1 MANRYWVGGTAAW
14 DGTAGTKWALT
25 SGGPGG
31 QAVPTSADDVFFD
44 GSSGANT
51 VTISTGNTGAK
62 SITCTGF
69 TGTLAGTAAITVSG
83 NLTLVAGMTVTY
95 SGTITFDATATL
107 ISAGKT
113 LGSVTVNG
121 SGITVTLG
129 DALTYSSSGTLTV
142 TQGTFTTANFNVTGG
157 SFGSSNTNT
166 RTITLG
172 SSTITIS
179 GTWSTNTT
187 TNLTFNANTSQITQS
202 GTLAFG
208 ASTARFLGGGL
219 TFYNYSHTSAAVGSN
234 GISGANTYNNFTFGT
249 GSGAVVKRVFFA
261 DNITV
266 NGTFNVSG
274 TSAVARTLVS
284 SDVIG
289 TARTITAAAVSA
301 TDADFRDITIAGAA
315 APISPTRAGDCKGNS
330 GITFPAAKTVYW
342 NLAGTQ
348 NWSATGWATTSTG
361 TPAVNNFPLAQDT
374 AVFTDSGAAGTVT
387 IDTNYNIGTLDM
399 SGRTSAMT
407 LSTGTQT
414 QTGFYGNWLNG
425 SGVTLSGTTNTL
437 LFAGR
442 VTQSVT
448 SAGKTFTFPWDVSSP
463 SGTVLLVDNCTLS
476 NTVTQTQGTLDL
488 SGKTL
493 SVTSYI
499 TAAGTKNLTFNGGT
513 VVVSNATT
521 TAWNNAQPT
530 GYTTT
535 AGTGTGKISMTAATA
550 KTFVGGGSTYNC
562 TLSNDGAGALT
573 ITGSNTFTTL
583 ANGVQPTTFTF
594 TAGTTTTAT
603 NFNVKGTAGNLV
615 TIGSA
620 TAANHTLSQASGVV
634 ASDYLSISRSTATGG
649 ASWYAG
655 ANSTNGGNNSGWIF
669 AAAAYSIIAAG
680 STFSYTGNNANLIY
694 TSAGAYT
701 IAADGG
707 TYSYSGNN
715 ANTLYNRAVAADGGT
730 YSYTGNNANTLLGRT
745 VQADGSTYSYTG
757 NNANLLFTYRLVAEG
772 GIYSYT
778 GNDASLVY
786 TPSQIVVFDGHDG
799 DKKRQK
805 KWDDERERREYRK
818 QELIKVY
825 EQLNE
830 VRPEVARSIVKP
842 HLTVNMKTPTVNWD
856 AMLRDLDRVERLMR
870 EHQEMD
876 DEEVLLLL

>member
-1 MANRYWVGGTAAW
+1 MADRYWVGGTANW

-25 SGGPGG
+25 SGGAGG
-31 QAVPTSADDVFFD
+31 ESVPTSADDVFFTNLST
-44 GSSGANT
+44 GT
-51 VTISTGNTGAK
+51 CTIATGNTGAK

-69 TGTLAGTAAITVSG
+69 TGTLAGTAAISVSG
-83 NLTLVAGMTVTY
+83 NVTLVAGMTVTY
-95 SGTITFDATATL
+95 TGTLSLIATSTL

-129 DALTYSSSGTLTV
+129 DALNCSDTLTV
-142 TQGTFTTANFNVTGG
+142 TQGTFTTANFNLTCDIF
-157 SFGSSNTNT
+157 SSSNTNT

-172 SSTITIS
+172 SSTITLSFITGLNGLWLTS
-179 GTWSTNTT
+179 IT
-187 TNLTFNANTSQITQS
+187 TNLTFNANTSEIIQIGATTFS
-202 GTLAFG
+202 GSVF
-208 ASTARFLGGGL
+208 RFQGGGL
-219 TFYNYSHTSAAVGSN
+219 TFYNYSHTTASAGSV
-234 GISGANTYNNFTFGT
+234 GISGANTYNNFTFRM
-249 GSGAVVKRVFFA
+249 GSAAAGAKRVFFG

-266 NGTFNVSG
+266 NGTFD
-274 TSAVARTLVS
+274 VAGVATNLRTLVC

-289 TARTITAAAVSA
+289 TSRTVTAAAVSA

-348 NWSATGWATTSTG
+348 NWSATGWATTETG
-361 TPAVNNFPLAQDT
+361 TPDTTNFPLAQDT
-374 AVFTDSGAAGTVT
+374 AVFTNSGAAGTVS
-387 IDTNYNIGTLDM
+387 INSNYSIGTLDM

-407 LSTGTQT
+407 LNNSST
-414 QTGFYGNWLNG
+414 QTGLYGDWVTG
-425 SGVTLSGTTNTL
+425 SGVTLGGSTAIL

-448 SAGKTFTFPWDVSSP
+448 SAGKTFTFPWNVSSP

-476 NTVTQTQGTLDL
+476 NTVTQAQGTLDL

-513 VVVSNATT
+513 VAVSNATT

-535 AGTGTGKISMTAATA
+535 AGTGTGKISMTAATG

-594 TAGTTTTAT
+594 TAGTTTTLT
-603 NFNVKGTAGNLV
+603 NWNISGTAGNLV

-620 TAANHTLSQASGVV
+620 TAASHTLSKSSGTVS
-634 ASDYLSISRSTATGG
+634 ADYLSVSRSTATGG

-669 AAAAYSIIAAG
+669 AAAPLS
-680 STFSYTGNNANLIY
+680 SAN
-694 TSAGAYT
+694 
-701 IAADGG
+701 
-707 TYSYSGNN
+707 
-715 ANTLYNRAVAADGGT
+715 
-730 YSYTGNNANTLLGRT
+730 
-745 VQADGSTYSYTG
+745 
-757 NNANLLFTYRLVAEG
+757 F
-772 GIYSYT
+772 
-778 GNDASLVY
+778 
-786 TPSQIVVFDGHDG
+786 
-799 DKKRQK
+799 
-805 KWDDERERREYRK
+805 
-818 QELIKVY
+818 
-825 EQLNE
+825 
-830 VRPEVARSIVKP
+830 
-842 HLTVNMKTPTVNWD
+842 
-856 AMLRDLDRVERLMR
+856 LMFF
-870 EHQEMD
+870 
-876 DEEVLLLL
+876 